1 MTSQAEHA
9 VRFAEL
15 HVPGTPLLMPN
26 PWDVG
31 SAVALASLGFEALA
45 TTSSGFAGSLGRLD
59 GAVSRDEAI
68 AHAAALV
75 AAVDVPVSADLE
87 NCFGDDPDDVAET
100 VRQALG
106 AGLAGCSVEDY
117 SQDDGGRIYP
127 FDLAVARVA
136 AAVSVAHG
144 GSVRLV
150 ITARAENHIRGHDD
164 LADTI
169 GRLQAFQ
176 AAGADVLFAPGV
188 NALDDIRRLV
198 ESVDRPVNVI
208 GAGSAPSVA
217 ELASAGV
224 ARISVGGSFF
234 YAAMGALADAAN
246 ELRDAGTYAGPTASI
261 KSGRVLA
268 GRAFS
273 SGP

>member
-1 MTSQAEHA
+1 MSQAERA
-9 VRFAEL
+9 ARFAEL

-31 SAVALASLGFEALA
+31 SAVALAAVGFEALA
-45 TTSSGFAGSLGRLD
+45 TTSSGFAGSLGRID

-87 NCFGDDPDDVAET
+87 NCFGDDPDDVADT
-100 VRQALG
+100 VRRALG

-117 SQDDGGRIYP
+117 TQDDGGSVYP
-127 FDLAVARVA
+127 FELAVARVA
-136 AAVSVAHG
+136 AAVEVAHG
-144 GSVRLV
+144 DPVHLV
-150 ITARAENHIRGHDD
+150 ITARAENHIRGRDD

-169 GRLQAFQ
+169 SRLQAFQ
-176 AAGADVLFAPGV
+176 EAGADVLFAPGV

-208 GAGSAPSVA
+208 GAGSAPSVT
-217 ELASAGV
+217 ELASVGV

-246 ELRDAGTYAGPTASI
+246 ELRDAGTYAGPAANI

-268 GRAFS
+268 RRAFS